1 VAAGGQPGLERRSGR
16 ADQELAGDRPMVTM
30 GPVMASGRPLPNLS
44 RRLADS
50 GDRATRSRAS
60 ATRARPL
67 AYCS

>member
-1 VAAGGQPGLERRSGR
+1 VAQPGLTASKDSR
-16 ADQELAGDRPMVTM
+16 ATGSRATAPMVTM
-30 GPVMASGRPLPNLS
+30 GLVMASGRPLQNLS

-50 GDRATRSRAS
+50 GDLATRSRAS